1 MNMPKFI
8 QIIGPQA
15 VGKMTVGQELAKI
28 TGYKLLYN
36 HMTIEMVR
44 LIFDYDKEAFRK
56 MNSIIRYEIFKEFS
70 KSNEK
75 GIIFTGCFD
84 FGNNFEKEKAE
95 TDFRKEK
102 IDTLYAGIYKNCGN
116 LEFLQTKISELK
128 IQSEQEEQF
137 AKQIKKDLAD
147 LEEKIVSGGNLE
159 IKENSLV
166 VRLQQIQKI
175 EDQQKR
181 YQDLEKKA
189 ESKKKAYLTASQ
201 KRAEIKE
208 ILNNYELLSLKEVG
222 CNIEIEED
230 ADTFE
235 GNSLKKAKEIS
246 KITNMP
252 CIADDSGLCIDI
264 FDGWPGI
271 YTARFL
277 GENSTPEQRNTA
289 ILEKMKD
296 LKEED
301 RKARVRCVITYY
313 DNGEIIVGKGE
324 IEGKITKKPRGEN
337 GFGFDPIFEL
347 ENGKTMAELTKEEKN
362 LISHRKK
369 ALENLKKQL
378 TTK

>member
-1 MNMPKFI
+1 MKK
-8 QIIGPQA
+8 IIVATNNQ
-15 VGKMTVGQELAKI
+15 GK
-28 TGYKLLYN
+28 
-36 HMTIEMVR
+36 
-44 LIFDYDKEAFRK
+44 
-56 MNSIIRYEIFKEFS
+56 
-70 KSNEK
+70 
-75 GIIFTGCFD
+75 
-84 FGNNFEKEKAE
+84 
-95 TDFRKEK
+95 
-102 IDTLYAGIYKNCGN
+102 
-116 LEFLQTKISELK
+116 LK
-128 IQSEQEEQF
+128 
-137 AKQIKKDLAD
+137 
-147 LEEKIVSGGNLE
+147 
-159 IKENSLV
+159 
-166 VRLQQIQKI
+166 
-175 EDQQKR
+175 
-181 YQDLEKKA
+181 
-189 ESKKKAYLTASQ
+189 
-201 KRAEIKE
+201 EIKE

-252 CIADDSGLCIDI
+252 CVADDSGLCIDI

-277 GENSTPEQRNTA
+277 GENSTPGQRNTA